1 MNYGS
6 LDKSTQIILKVIF
19 AGLALA
25 FLWVIRDILIILLL
39 AIVLASAMDPM
50 VDYLHKKRIPRA
62 VSVLAVYILVL
73 GSVGL
78 IISWVIPPVIGEFK
92 VLQGNLPDLISQLQA
107 KFPSLSSL
115 IGSTSPSDVVG
126 QLFKLGGDQSV
137 ITRTVG
143 IFNGFFTVITVLVIS
158 FYLVAADK
166 GMKEFIR
173 SLVPKKQQPFVMN
186 LVEQIQR
193 KMGLWVLGQI
203 ILSLAIFL
211 LTFVGLSILGVK
223 YALFLALIAGLFE
236 VLPYLGPVLSAVPA
250 ILVALIQDPPL
261 AGAVIIL
268 YIVIQKTEGYVLVP
282 KIMQRTIG
290 TSPLVVLLSLLIGFK
305 LAGVLGLLLA
315 VPLVG
320 AIMVVIQEFTGTPAL
335 NEEV

>member
-1 MNYGS
+1 
-6 LDKSTQIILKVIF
+6 
-19 AGLALA
+19 
-25 FLWVIRDILIILLL
+25 
-39 AIVLASAMDPM
+39 
-50 VDYLHKKRIPRA
+50 
-62 VSVLAVYILVL
+62 
-73 GSVGL
+73 
-78 IISWVIPPVIGEFK
+78 
-92 VLQGNLPDLISQLQA
+92 
-107 KFPSLSSL
+107 
-115 IGSTSPSDVVG
+115 
-126 QLFKLGGDQSV
+126 
-137 ITRTVG
+137 
-143 IFNGFFTVITVLVIS
+143 
-158 FYLVAADK
+158 
-166 GMKEFIR
+166 
-173 SLVPKKQQPFVMN
+173 
-186 LVEQIQR
+186 
-193 KMGLWVLGQI
+193 LGQI